1 MFKSNRTGV
10 PKYAL
15 EFEKLQLEIFNF
27 EMYFFLGGIDIC
39 REICQNFLLT
49 LTALTKLLAVT
60 EEVNGRGSILTSLL

>member
-1 MFKSNRTGV
+1 MFKLNGTGV

-15 EFEKLQLEIFNF
+15 EFENCNFNF